1 MPFRPPS
8 RKERRDA
15 IGLHAATAELRRWLD
30 PDPFSPIAT
39 PGEDDWLADRPGA
52 GQTFRAYTASSP
64 NRPLGV
70 RCRVYLLPV
79 DAESVDLPALTE
91 VVAVL

>member
-30 PDPFSPIAT
+30 PDPFSPIAI
-39 PGEDDWLADRPGA
+39 PGEDDWLAEIPGA
-52 GQTFRAYTASSP
+52 KRSHDNASKAPSKKKSKSKKKHKKKSK
-64 NRPLGV
+64 R
-70 RCRVYLLPV
+70 
-79 DAESVDLPALTE
+79 
-91 VVAVL
+91 